1 MEMQYTRRKATAII
15 GAGLGAPASIGSARA
30 QNYPSQ
36 DVRAVCAFAPG
47 SGADVLARSVVERL
61 RPLMN
66 RTIIVENKPGANGNI
81 ACEYVARSKP
91 DGHTILLHAASATAS
106 NMYLYKKPPFDAV
119 RDFQLAATIN
129 RQPYM
134 VVIAANRPWKNLDE
148 LTAHLR
154 ERGDKASY
162 GIANPMTAGLGE
174 TYKKAFDLKAVQVS
188 YRSGPDGLNDLASGN
203 LDFMTLDPVLAMAQA
218 REGRVRILAAST
230 KDRLSVVPNVPTLH
244 EQGAKD
250 VDIVGWW
257 AAHVPAA
264 TPRPIVEQLGKWV
277 TQVIEMPE
285 MREFFAKIGGEPF
298 VNSPDASQRLFV
310 REVDVWKD
318 YIRVAQIEPQ

>member
-1 MEMQYTRRKATAII
+1 M
-15 GAGLGAPASIGSARA
+15 
-30 QNYPSQ
+30 
-36 DVRAVCAFAPG
+36 
-47 SGADVLARSVVERL
+47 
-61 RPLMN
+61 
-66 RTIIVENKPGANGNI
+66 
-81 ACEYVARSKP
+81 
-91 DGHTILLHAASATAS
+91 
-106 NMYLYKKPPFDAV
+106 
-119 RDFQLAATIN
+119 
-129 RQPYM
+129 
-134 VVIAANRPWKNLDE
+134 
-148 LTAHLR
+148 
-154 ERGDKASY
+154 
-162 GIANPMTAGLGE
+162 
-174 TYKKAFDLKAVQVS
+174 S